1 MQGKTTGGKAQRA
14 TSHPLFR
21 IDQTAPHAL
30 PGTVAGGH
38 LPLDRSSGDRGQQ
51 GLLLPQWIDAVLFQQ
66 TEVSEDKDCLLT
78 NLPLRF
84 RRICYNVFTVYSL
97 ITEGQ
102 YLLPDAVGQDY

>member
-1 MQGKTTGGKAQRA
+1 MA
-14 TSHPLFR
+14 SNPLWLNVSERGRSFSAS
-21 IDQTAPHAL
+21 DSL
-30 PGTVAGGH
+30 PGTIAGGH

-66 TEVSEDKDCLLT
+66 TEVSEYKDCLLT

-102 YLLPDAVGQDY
+102 YLLPDAAAQDY